1 MKFYK
6 PSFWSRKIGFV
17 SLLLYPFS
25 LVYLFIIFIKK
36 IIIKKKIF
44 KVPIICVGNIYLG
57 GTGKTPLSIL
67 LGNELLKKG
76 KKVAILRKF
85 YESHKDEH
93 ALIKNEFENLILN
106 KNRVKGIEEAER
118 LNYDFVILDDGLQDY
133 RIKKNLSIVCFH
145 GNQLIGNGLT
155 IPSGPLREKLNS
167 LQNVEVVLIN
177 GKENKD
183 FENKILKINSNLEIF
198 YSTYQP
204 INLDEFEN
212 KKIIALAGIG
222 NPENFFELIQKN
234 KINIQ
239 KKIIFP
245 DHHVFSKK
253 EIENIVAEAK
263 KTNSE
268 IIMTKKDYFK
278 FKEFTDEKINYL
290 KISLKIHNQIKLLD
304 RIMKLNDKNY

>member
-36 IIIKKKIF
+36 LIIKKKIF

-67 LGNELLKKG
+67 LGNELLKKR

-93 ALIKNEFENLILN
+93 ALIKDEFENLILN

-155 IPSGPLREKLNS
+155 IPSGPLREKLNA

-234 KINIQ
+234 NINIQ

-245 DHHVFSKK
+245 DHHVFSQK

-290 KISLKIHNQIKLLD
+290 KISLKIQNQIKLLD